1 MESIKKKITW
11 TNCILVFEILVV
23 LSLVIVLF
31 KPNQEVTITATE
43 FEKKE
48 LSFYNTDAESI
59 VSSEILLTSGAY
71 DMTVYYDSQMDA
83 NTDTN
88 NVSDIVG
95 YVYLESHRCPA
106 ALQSGTIALNDGEN
120 SKSQTVWVSYGAEI
134 SDLLVYIEYKGQG
147 KLEVEKITLKECY
160 VYRWTRLLAF
170 VLLFT
175 AVDLLYILF
184 FTDKIKFFSNR
195 KKELLILLGIL
206 VGSSIP
212 IMGNMVYYG
221 HDLDFHINRIVSL
234 AIGLNNGQ
242 FPVRIYSDMLNGYG
256 YVTPLFYGD
265 IMLYIP
271 AMLYNAKVPLGI
283 CYNIYILL
291 NNILTMTFSYVCFKN
306 IVKDKKYV
314 LLGVF
319 IYTLAPYRLIN
330 IYTRAA
336 VGEFTAM
343 TFLPLIVLGFWN
355 IYTKEKWRINDYLPL
370 IIGVS
375 GVIQSHVIST
385 VMVAVFAVIFCVAEL
400 KKTLELRR
408 LICLIKTVILIVF
421 VNMWFLI
428 PMLDS
433 MSMEIASKFRDGRMQ
448 EQGIFPVQWFSI
460 IFPAVGESL
469 KATTYNEMGYS
480 VGLPIMMG
488 VVTCFYLYINRS
500 KLSENHITKATFV
513 CCGMG
518 IIALI
523 FTSIFFPWD
532 ILAEKSQLISKYLC
546 MIQFPWRYL
555 SIATMLLSIATV
567 SGYSLMESDIKIDI
581 SKKVVLGIIIVF
593 ALSINCYYQQFTN
606 QSEAY
611 SILSENN
618 RNVFGIVNK
627 EYLLKGSD
635 VIKMRERTVISSD
648 NVNVEEIE
656 KTGARYT
663 YKCVSQSNEVERIVF
678 PILNY
683 ENYYVKGKNDERY
696 DIYTGE
702 NNCIAI
708 DLPANYEG
716 KIEIEYKERDIW
728 MVCNVISLITV
739 IVMILMMVVQ
749 NKKGCRLYKCREN
762 M

>member
-1 MESIKKKITW
+1 MEIIKKKITW
-11 TNCILVFEILVV
+11 TNCILIFEILVV

-31 KPNQEVTITATE
+31 KPKQEVTITDTE
-43 FEKKE
+43 FETEE

-160 VYRWTRLLAF
+160 VYRWTRLSAF

-184 FTDKIKFFSNR
+184 FTDKIKIFSNR

-256 YVTPLFYGD
+256 YATPLFYGD

-400 KKTLELRR
+400 KKTLEIKR
-408 LICLIKTVILIVF
+408 LFCLVKTVIWIVF

-433 MSMEIASKFRDGRMQ
+433 MSMDIASLSIEGRIQ
-448 EQGIFPVQWFSI
+448 EQGLYPVQWINMFFPSI
-460 IFPAVGESL
+460 GKAL
-469 KATTYNEMGYS
+469 KNTTTEEMGFS
-480 VGLPIMMG
+480 LGLPICIAIMLG
-488 VVTCFYLYINRS
+488 LYICAKYRELVDNNIV
-500 KLSENHITKATFV
+500 KITRI
-513 CCGMG
+513 CLGLG
-518 IIALI
+518 ITAIV
-523 FTSIFFPWD
+523 FTSRYFPWD
-532 ILAEKSQLISKYLC
+532 MLAEKSILISKYFC

-555 SIATMLLSIATV
+555 SVATILFTVVAVGAISLLDGKLKEMSVNTV
-567 SGYSLMESDIKIDI
+567 MTLMVMGAII
-581 SKKVVLGIIIVF
+581 ST
-593 ALSINCYYQQFTN
+593 SYYYCQFTN
-606 QSEAY
+606 QSDAY
-611 SILSENN
+611 SILSAND
-618 RNVFGIVNK
+618 RNMFYIGNG
-627 EYLLKGSD
+627 EYLIKGTDIDEMYTRSIVADDGVDIKEISVDKGVYSYSCINNKNEVATITFPIVCYENYRVIDSETGEYFEIRNGDNNCISINIPENYSGLIKVCVEEKNRWYVCDIISILTCLGLVMIFFKSLKL
-635 VIKMRERTVISSD
+635 K
-648 NVNVEEIE
+648 VNVE
-656 KTGARYT
+656 
-663 YKCVSQSNEVERIVF
+663 
-678 PILNY
+678 L
-683 ENYYVKGKNDERY
+683 
-696 DIYTGE
+696 
-702 NNCIAI
+702 
-708 DLPANYEG
+708 
-716 KIEIEYKERDIW
+716 
-728 MVCNVISLITV
+728 
-739 IVMILMMVVQ
+739 
-749 NKKGCRLYKCREN
+749 
-762 M
+762 